1 VRSLLRYLSSF
12 MAQLA
17 LPIVIGAPV
26 CLYFF
31 SDIFGYILP
40 FYVPLAASF
49 AVLGVYLLDHLMDIK
64 KEQIEG
70 IKVQQFTLIAKYT
83 SLFRLLA
90 LVFLAA
96 ALVLVLLFFRGNI
109 LRLASLPALLT
120 VAYYTLLPLL
130 KNTWKVKVELV
141 LIAIVVTFSIAV
153 IPALLGN
160 SPNWLW
166 ILLFFVI
173 CLQNLL
179 LFAWLDFNRDSK
191 TNKESIATIMGIPFV
206 AWVFDIL
213 FVVSIAILADN
224 FQEYGADLVPL
235 LFLAMQ
241 FYLLVFRVLIEKN
254 KPIFEWRFWV
264 DAVFLIPILYWI

>member
-1 VRSLLRYLSSF
+1 MRSLFRYLSSY

-31 SDIFGYILP
+31 SDIFAYSLP

-64 KEQIEG
+64 KQQMEG
-70 IKVQQFTLIAKYT
+70 IKVQQFSLIAKYT
-83 SLFRLLA
+83 SLFRVLA

-109 LRLASLPALLT
+109 LLLASLPALLT
-120 VAYYTLLPLL
+120 IAYYTLLPLL
-130 KNTWKVKVELV
+130 NNTWKVKVELV
-141 LIAIVVTFSIAV
+141 LIALVVTFSIAV

-166 ILLFFVI
+166 ILLFFVTCI
-173 CLQNLL
+173 QNLL
-179 LFAWLDFNRDSK
+179 LFAWLDVKRDSI
-191 TNKESIATIMGIPFV
+191 TNNQSIATDMGIPFV

-213 FVVSIAILADN
+213 FLVSIAILADN
-224 FQEYGADLVPL
+224 WQAYGADLV
-235 LFLAMQ
+235 LFLFFAMQ
-241 FYLLVFRVLIEKN
+241 FYLLVFRILIEKS
-254 KPIFEWRFWV
+254 KPSFEWRFWV
-264 DAVFLIPILYWI
+264 DAVFLIPLLYWI